1 VGNRRAGR
9 VDLWQRKCDVA
20 QVAGGQVVRQLS
32 AKPLGVSR
40 CGPPL
45 AFAIVF
51 RISPRR
57 SPHHPLPACSPLFQ
71 LIPPMKYFVTDHN
84 DEVQGPYSVEEIT
97 NLLASGDI
105 DATALSCEEGS
116 ETWQPL
122 STILPAVAP
131 TAPTP
136 TPDVPQESVPPAP
149 ATPDAPQESVPPAPA
164 TPDAPPASV
173 PPAPAAPASRPP
185 LAPGAPPSS
194 RVMGKPRTTIRCER
208 CKTVFRP
215 ADGVCPTCHWKPSK
229 SRVKAALLIG
239 IILGLLLLFLAA
251 YLVGRLL

>member
-1 VGNRRAGR
+1 
-9 VDLWQRKCDVA
+9 
-20 QVAGGQVVRQLS
+20 
-32 AKPLGVSR
+32 
-40 CGPPL
+40 
-45 AFAIVF
+45 
-51 RISPRR
+51 
-57 SPHHPLPACSPLFQ
+57 
-71 LIPPMKYFVTDHN
+71 MKYFVTDHN

-136 TPDVPQESVPPAP
+136 DAPQASVPPAPATPDAPQASVPPAPATPDAPQASVPPAPATPDTPQESVPPAP
-149 ATPDAPQESVPPAPA
+149 ATPDAS
-164 TPDAPPASV
+164 PASI

-185 LAPGAPPSS
+185 PAPAAPPSS

-208 CKTVFRP
+208 CKTLFRP
-215 ADGVCPTCHWKPSK
+215 ADGVCPTCHWKPQT
-229 SRVKAALLIG
+229 SRVKAALAIG
-239 IILGLLLLFLAA
+239 IVLGLLLLLLAA
-251 YLVGRLL
+251 YLVGRFL